1 MKGGGE
7 EEYGWWFSD
16 PGGAFDAQKVST
28 KYRVPSQYRHPH
40 KVREEMINSV
50 KKVKTS
56 FNLLAVH
63 GPFTQFYLK
72 GYGSRT
78 EWFSDQSEQCQM

>member
-1 MKGGGE
+1 VKGGGE

-28 KYRVPSQYRHPH
+28 MYRVPVPSQCRHPG
-40 KVREEMINSV
+40 EEMINSV

-56 FNLLAVH
+56 FNLLAVL
-63 GPFTQFYLK
+63 GPFT
-72 GYGSRT
+72 
-78 EWFSDQSEQCQM
+78 